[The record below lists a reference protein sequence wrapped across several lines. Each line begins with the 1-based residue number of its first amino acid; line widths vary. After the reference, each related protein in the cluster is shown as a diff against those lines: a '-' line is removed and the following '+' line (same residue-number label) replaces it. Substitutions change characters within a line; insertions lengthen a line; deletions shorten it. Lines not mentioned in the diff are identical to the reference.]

1 MSDNWDME
9 TGLLVIGAG
18 GCGLVAAIA
27 AHDVGAEVAVV
38 EKMDR
43 AGGNTAL
50 SSGSVPGAGSRFQ
63 REAGIED
70 SADRLYDDLMRQSG
84 PHDCPELTRLLCDQS
99 ASLVEWLAD
108 VVEARIALVTAYRH
122 VGHTV
127 NRLHAPVSRRGQ
139 DLLDDLLAA
148 TESRDIP
155 VALGNPVE
163 RLLTDDAGA
172 IVGALLRD
180 ARGAESRIGAKKV
193 ILATNGYAASRDLL
207 RENCP
212 EISEADYFGAPG
224 STGEAVAW
232 GRELGAALGNMAAYQ
247 GHAAVAPAQGGPLT
261 WTVIEKG
268 GIVVNDRGERFG
280 NEDAGYSGFA
290 REVIAQGEHAYA
302 VFDRRIG
309 EIAEQEDKYRELQGM
324 GGIKTGAGAAE
335 IAAAYDLDG
344 AALTR
349 TIETYNAA
357 ARGEGEDRFGR
368 RDFQMAPLQAPF
380 VITRIAAGLFHT
392 QGGLQVDNHAR
403 VVKPDGGVIANLFA
417 GGGAAAGISGN
428 SGGGG
433 YCSGNGLLAALGLGR
448 IAGLAAAAEIEDGA

>member
-1 MSDNWDME
+1 MRNNWDME
-9 TGLLVIGAG
+9 TGVLVIGAG
-18 GCGLVAAIA
+18 GCGLAAAIA
-27 AHDVGAEVAVV
+27 AHDTGAEVAVV
-38 EKMDR
+38 EKLER

-63 REAGIED
+63 QEAGIED
-70 SADRLYDDLMRQSG
+70 SPDRLYDDLMRQSG
-84 PHDCPELTRLLCDQS
+84 PHDCPELTRLLCNQS

-108 VVEARIALVTAYRH
+108 VVQARIALVTAYRH

-148 TESRDIP
+148 TESRGIP
-155 VALGNPVE
+155 VALGNPVA
-163 RLLTDDAGA
+163 RLLTDDSGA
-172 IVGALLRD
+172 VVGALVRD
-180 ARGAESRIGAKKV
+180 TRGAESCIGAKKM
-193 ILATNGYAASRDLL
+193 ILATNGYAADRDLL
-207 RENCP
+207 REFCP
-212 EISEADYFGAPG
+212 EIAEADYYGALG

-290 REVIAQGEHAYA
+290 REVIAQGERAYA
-302 VFDRRIG
+302 VFDQRIA
-309 EIAEQEDKYRELQGM
+309 EIAEQEDKYRELRGM
-324 GGIKTGAGAAE
+324 GGVKTGTDAAE

-344 AALTR
+344 TTLAQ
-349 TIETYNAA
+349 TIKIYNAA
-357 ARGEGEDRFGR
+357 ARGEREDPFGR
-368 RDFQMAPLQAPF
+368 RDFQMAPLQPPF

-392 QGGLQVDNHAR
+392 QGGLKVDGHAR
-403 VVKPDGGVIANLFA
+403 VLRPDGSVIPNLFA
-417 GGGAAAGISGN
+417 GGGAAAGISGRG
-428 SGGGG
+428 GGGG

-448 IAGLAAAAEIEDGA
+448 IAGRAAAAEIEGGV